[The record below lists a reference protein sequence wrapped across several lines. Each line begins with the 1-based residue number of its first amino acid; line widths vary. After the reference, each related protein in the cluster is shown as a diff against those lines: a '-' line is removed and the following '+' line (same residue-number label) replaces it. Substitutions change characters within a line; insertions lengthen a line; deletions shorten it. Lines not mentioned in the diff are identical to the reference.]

1 MNVRIL
7 PITCRGRVC
16 LPENIHVDT
25 YGRGEPR
32 SYVGLFRTF
41 IKQKAFPGVT
51 NTTEKAKQMFIKAN
65 YQKRTIIS
73 ITNLSCSDSNANAS
87 SS

>member
-7 PITCRGRVC
+7 PITCRQG
-16 LPENIHVDT
+16 LPARKHPRGHI
-25 YGRGEPR
+25 RAGEPR

-51 NTTEKAKQMFIKAN
+51 NTTGKAKQMFIKAN